1 MFVHIVSQLLRQ
13 TNPPKNNV
21 FFVNRKVKKCSQW
34 LSEDK
39 RKRAF
44 YLMKQSSVSMMYI
57 EVLVIVEMPDCPEKR
72 DTGSVWA
79 FESVHSQRPHTQSRA
94 DDLRS
99 IFLHINICYKYRI
112 RFSNI
117 MLLKA

>member
-1 MFVHIVSQLLRQ
+1 MFLMLIIICSLILFHNFYAKPILQK
-13 TNPPKNNV
+13 TM
-21 FFVNRKVKKCSQW
+21 FFFFNRKAKKCSQW

-79 FESVHSQRPHTQSRA
+79 FESVHSKRPEPS
-94 DDLRS
+94 
-99 IFLHINICYKYRI
+99 
-112 RFSNI
+112 
-117 MLLKA
+117 